1 MNSDIFIS
9 VVIPTFNRSKYL
21 LKILQKLKNNFLNF
35 KNFEIIIC
43 DSYSKDNTEIKINNF
58 KKNNLFLPIQYL
70 NIRKNIHS
78 LKRNLGLRFAKGKY
92 VIFLDDDCFPEDTFV
107 KDYYAL
113 LIQNK
118 DVIYC
123 GTVKY
128 PNQLLKKNFIQYR
141 QSTHF
146 IVDKGLDSSLDY
158 LPAKKIVTM
167 NMAFK
172 KDIFTRNKILFNNN
186 FNRYGFEDYELG
198 FRLISN
204 NKFKIIKSSPVVY
217 HYDERTFLMYL
228 KKIKFLGF
236 EGMKYLIKLNFLSAK
251 NNNFYKLENFFLIR
265 FLLNFNSFKDILL
278 LIQKICV
285 FLDKKFVYF
294 PFIYKIAIGSAYLE
308 GCFYRK
314 RYNDKDNIN
323 SFWYK

>member
-21 LKILQKLKNNFLNF
+21 LKILQKLKKNFLNF

-92 VIFLDDDCFPEDTFV
+92 IIFLDDDCFPEDTFV
-107 KDYYAL
+107 KNYYAL

-118 DVIYC
+118 EVIYC

-128 PNQLLKKNFIQYR
+128 PKQLLKKNFIKYR

-146 IVDKGLDSSLDY
+146 IVNKGVDSSLDY

-172 KDIFTRNKILFNNN
+172 KDIFIRNKVLFNNN

-198 FRLISN
+198 FRLTSI
-204 NKFKIIKSSPVVY
+204 NKFKIIKSSPVIY
-217 HYDERTFLMYL
+217 HNDERTFFKYL
-228 KKIKFLGF
+228 EKIKFLGF
-236 EGMKYLIKLNFLSAK
+236 EGMKYLIKLNFLAAK
-251 NNNFYKLENFFLIR
+251 NNNFYKLEIFFLSR
-265 FLLNFNSFKDILL
+265 FLLNFNIFKDILI
-278 LIQKICV
+278 LIQKFCV
-285 FLDKKFVYF
+285 FVDKKFLYF

-314 RYNDKDNIN
+314 RYNDNRYIN